1 MDDNYSSLDF
11 QQFSNLLTSMAAC
24 GRMRYWRLLFRIF
37 DDERQFRNCTAK
49 PKDKRISIRPV
60 PHDDPHEFAKSDSS
74 DISSSSF
81 SSSSYSKAAE
91 FVRLCLNV
99 RDENDK
105 KSEKEMEEMLWE
117 LYHNRGFVC
126 ALMWLLR
133 NADTK
138 TIKQFADSYLGQG
151 MAVYANV
158 DIVVRRNDGLERMT
172 GNIGRYIIF
181 TRMGKD
187 DVERLLK
194 FTNQASTVYYLMFL
208 ISRCQQDCP
217 TFVELRKN
225 RDSFLELYRQVYDE
239 PDSTLVYKYTNLLQR
254 EDKNGVKHAGRLH
267 EIIFDIRKHL
277 AYRFEDYDETF
288 LPYAMTARQ
297 HLTVSADHIYFEGE
311 ARQLLNLEFV

>member
-11 QQFSNLLTSMAAC
+11 QQFSNILTSMAAC

-37 DDERQFRNCTAK
+37 NDERQFRAEITIPSGK
-49 PKDKRISIRPV
+49 LISSSSV
-60 PHDDPHEFAKSDSS
+60 PHDDSHEFAKSDSS
-74 DISSSSF
+74 DISSSS
-81 SSSSYSKAAE
+81 SVSKAAE
-91 FVRLCLNV
+91 FVDLCLKV

-105 KSEKEMEEMLWE
+105 ESEMELKEMLRE
-117 LYHNRGFVC
+117 LYDNKYFVF
-126 ALMWLLR
+126 ALMSLLR
-133 NADTK
+133 KADTD

-151 MAVYANV
+151 VTSYANV

-172 GNIGRYIIF
+172 GNIGRYIIY
-181 TRMGKD
+181 TRKGKD
-187 DVERLLK
+187 GEEKLLK